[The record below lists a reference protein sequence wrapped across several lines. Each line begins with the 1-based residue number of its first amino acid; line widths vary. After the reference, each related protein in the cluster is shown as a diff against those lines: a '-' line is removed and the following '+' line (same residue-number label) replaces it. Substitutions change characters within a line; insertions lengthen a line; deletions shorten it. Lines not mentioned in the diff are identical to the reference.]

1 MLRLLFL
8 TLLASILLGY
18 AMGGS
23 LTNLAETRFRWA
35 WVGLVGIILQFLPIE
50 GGLGSAALATSFL
63 LLFAVALVNRR
74 LPGWILILVG
84 LYLNFLVIAVNQG
97 MPVTTEAIRAS
108 GQTDTLAELRA
119 LDSPKH
125 HLRTAE
131 DELLLLGDIMA
142 VPPPIRQAVSIGD
155 LAAVA
160 GMAWFVFAAMR
171 REPEGA
177 TERAPEGLPSVAVSM
192 QTSEV
197 P

>member
-8 TLLASILLGY
+8 TLLAAIMLGY
-18 AMGGS
+18 AMEGS

-35 WVGLVGIILQFLPIE
+35 WVGLVGILLQFLPIE

-63 LLFAVALVNRR
+63 LLFAVALANRR
-74 LPGWILILVG
+74 LPGWSLILVG
-84 LYLNFLVIAVNQG
+84 LYLNFLVISVNQG
-97 MPVTTEAIRAS
+97 MPVTLEAIRAS
-108 GQTDTLAELRA
+108 GQADTITELRA

-131 DELLLLGDIMA
+131 DELLLLGDILA

-155 LAAVA
+155 LAAIA

-171 REPEGA
+171 RQPEGA
-177 TERAPEGLPSVAVSM
+177 TDRVLEGLPSVAVGTQM
-192 QTSEV
+192 SEA